1 MPYTVCIEIAD
12 AREIA
17 NKEKFMPKE
26 FMNVADNN
34 IQNQALNYFLS
45 LIHGEIHRIT
55 ENSIQKHFTIQ
66 ESILK

>member
-1 MPYTVCIEIAD
+1 MPYTVCIEAAD
-12 AREIA
+12 ARGIA

-34 IQNQALNYFLS
+34 IQYQALNYFLL
-45 LIHGEIHRIT
+45 LIQGEIPRIT
-55 ENSIQKHFTIQ
+55 ENSIQNNFTIQ